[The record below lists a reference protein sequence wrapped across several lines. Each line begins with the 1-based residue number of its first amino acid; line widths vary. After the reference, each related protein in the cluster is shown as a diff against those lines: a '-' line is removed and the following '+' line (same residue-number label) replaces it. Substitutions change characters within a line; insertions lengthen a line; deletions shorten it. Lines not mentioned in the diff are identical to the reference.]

1 MADRGRRPRS
11 RRTPR
16 SVPPRSGASCVRW
29 RTRTRRPACSR
40 RSWPRT
46 TRWGCP
52 GGWTGSSRSVTS
64 PTTDAEVQA
73 GPVKAALRTVE
84 LLEYFAGH
92 RGLHSLAGL
101 QHDLGYP
108 KSSLYMLLRALT
120 DLGWVE
126 TDSTGTL
133 YGIGLRALLVGT
145 SYIDGDH
152 IVRAARET
160 LDWLAE
166 TTTETVHLA
175 RLDGTDVVYLTTR
188 ESQHYLRPMSR
199 VGRRLPAH
207 TTSLGKSLLAE
218 RTDEEVRALLP
229 ATLSGLTPNTLV
241 DHAELARDLAATRER
256 GYAVD
261 REENVLG
268 VCCFGAA
275 LRYRRPARDAISC
288 SVPVARLTGGREEQ
302 IVAAL
307 LG

>member
-1 MADRGRRPRS
+1 VADTLRIE
-11 RRTPR
+11 
-16 SVPPRSGASCVRW
+16 VPG
-29 RTRTRRPACSR
+29 
-40 RSWPRT
+40 
-46 TRWGCP
+46 
-52 GGWTGSSRSVTS
+52 
-64 PTTDAEVQA
+64 A
-73 GPVKAALRTVE
+73 GPVKSALRTVE

-92 RGLHSLAGL
+92 RGLHSLAEL
-101 QHDLGYP
+101 QQNLGYP
-108 KSSLYMLLRALT
+108 KSSLYMLLRTLT

-207 TTSLGKSLLAE
+207 TTSLGKALLAE
-218 RTDEEVRALLP
+218 RTDQQVREMLPEHLGALT
-229 ATLSGLTPNTLV
+229 AHTLV
-241 DHAELARDLAATRER
+241 DHDALARDLAGTRQR

-261 REENVLG
+261 HEENVLG
-268 VCCFGAA
+268 VRCFGAA
-275 LRYRRPARDAISC
+275 VRYQRPARDAISC
-288 SVPVARLTGGREEQ
+288 SVPVARLTPGREEQ
-302 IVAAL
+302 LVTAVLTARDRLEQL
-307 LG
+307 LR

>member
-1 MADRGRRPRS
+1 VADALRAVGAPPPPAAGPHNPR
-11 RRTPR
+11 
-16 SVPPRSGASCVRW
+16 A
-29 RTRTRRPACSR
+29 AAADA
-40 RSWPRT
+40 T
-46 TRWGCP
+46 T
-52 GGWTGSSRSVTS
+52 
-64 PTTDAEVQA
+64 A
-73 GPVKAALRTVE
+73 GPVKSARRTVE

-92 RGLHSLAGL
+92 RGLHSLAEL
-101 QHDLGYP
+101 QQHLGYP
-108 KSSLYMLLRALT
+108 KSSLYMLLRTLT
-120 DLGWVE
+120 VLGWVE

-152 IVRAARET
+152 IVRAARDT

-175 RLDGTDVVYLTTR
+175 RLDATDVVYLATR

-218 RTDEEVRALLP
+218 RTDEQVREMLP
-229 ATLSGLTPNTLV
+229 AALTALTPHTIV
-241 DHAELARDLAATRER
+241 DHHALARDLADTRAR

-268 VCCFGAA
+268 VCCFGAV
-275 LRYRRPARDAISC
+275 LRYRTPARDAMSC
-288 SVPVARLTGGREEQ
+288 SVPVARLTAGREEQ

-307 LG
+307 LEARERLERILR

>member
-1 MADRGRRPRS
+1 MADALRAVVASATRAAS
-11 RRTPR
+11 AA
-16 SVPPRSGASCVRW
+16 GAAS
-29 RTRTRRPACSR
+29 A
-40 RSWPRT
+40 
-46 TRWGCP
+46 
-52 GGWTGSSRSVTS
+52 GSA
-64 PTTDAEVQA
+64 AEGVEAAGA
-73 GPVKAALRTVE
+73 GPVKSALRTVE

-108 KSSLYMLLRALT
+108 KSSLYMLLRTLT

-166 TTTETVHLA
+166 ITTETVHLA

-199 VGRRLPAH
+199 VGRRMPAYC
-207 TTSLGKSLLAE
+207 TSLGKALLAE
-218 RTDEEVRALLP
+218 RTDDEVRAILP
-229 ATLSGLTPNTLV
+229 DELAGLTRHTIV
-241 DHAELARDLAATRER
+241 DHAILAQDLAATRER

-261 REENVLG
+261 HEENVIG
-268 VCCFGAA
+268 VRCFGAA
-275 LRYRRPARDAISC
+275 VRYQQPARDAISC
-288 SVPVARLTGGREEQ
+288 SVPVARLTPGREEQ
-302 IVAAL
+302 IAEAL
-307 LG
+307 LTARERL